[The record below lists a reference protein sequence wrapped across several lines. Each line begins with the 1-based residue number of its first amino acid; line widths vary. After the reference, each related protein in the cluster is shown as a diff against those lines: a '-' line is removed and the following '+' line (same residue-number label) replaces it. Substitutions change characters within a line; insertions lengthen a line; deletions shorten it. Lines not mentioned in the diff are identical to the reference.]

1 MKRKVETIVKSALI
15 LILVILVVGMM
26 IQTQKLQG
34 TARVINYAGLVR
46 GATQREV
53 KLEITGNPNDELIQ
67 ELDDIISGLR
77 YEDGHYDL
85 IRLEDKDYITKL
97 NALYAYW
104 KKLKE
109 EITNVRLNG
118 YENTD
123 IVEMSET
130 YFGLADEVVNAAERY
145 SEGIANQ
152 IRWLQIFSAIDMI
165 ALVGMLIEQ
174 TLSAIKISGK
184 NKMLE
189 QKAYLDLHTGLP
201 NKSRCE
207 ELLHDVSFLTEPT
220 ACIMFDLNNLKHVN
234 DTLGHSVGDQLIMN
248 FARILRNTVPAKD
261 FVGRCGGDE
270 FMAIIYNTDKPEV
283 DEILKKLKEDVD
295 WFNKCGKSVKVSYAQ
310 GAAYS
315 SDYKDCTLRTLFDK
329 ADKFMYDNKL
339 RSKMSRE
346 NTDMR

>member
-1 MKRKVETIVKSALI
+1 MSWLRF
-15 LILVILVVGMM
+15 
-26 IQTQKLQG
+26 
-34 TARVINYAGLVR
+34 Y
-46 GATQREV
+46 
-53 KLEITGNPNDELIQ
+53 

-85 IRLEDKDYITKL
+85 ICLDDKEYITKL
-97 NALYAYW
+97 NALYSYW

-109 EITNVRLNG
+109 EIENVRLYG

-130 YFGLADEVVNAAERY
+130 YFGLADEMVNAAEQY

-165 ALVGMLIEQ
+165 ALVGMLVEQ

-184 NKMLE
+184 NKML
-189 QKAYLDLHTGLP
+189 
-201 NKSRCE
+201 
-207 ELLHDVSFLTEPT
+207 
-220 ACIMFDLNNLKHVN
+220 
-234 DTLGHSVGDQLIMN
+234 
-248 FARILRNTVPAKD
+248 
-261 FVGRCGGDE
+261 
-270 FMAIIYNTDKPEV
+270 
-283 DEILKKLKEDVD
+283 D

-346 NTDMR
+346 NTEKG